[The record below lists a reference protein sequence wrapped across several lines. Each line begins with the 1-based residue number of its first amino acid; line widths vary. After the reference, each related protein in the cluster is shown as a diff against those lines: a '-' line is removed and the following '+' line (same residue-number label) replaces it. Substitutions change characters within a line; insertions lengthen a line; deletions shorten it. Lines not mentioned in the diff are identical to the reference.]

1 MPKIVEAVLDAE
13 EFRLGQAL
21 DVDLDVTV
29 ELEPVLPTGERGTPY
44 FWISGADLEAF
55 ETAVERDP
63 RIRTVRRHVKLRES
77 ALLYAEWAQPD
88 HGPVDVVDATDGTVL
103 SGGVD
108 DGRWTFTFRFADP
121 SHVDE
126 FHERADNHDL
136 DFDVKRTYSIADSE
150 GATYGLTEKQ
160 RTALATALREGYFRV
175 PREITQEELAT
186 ELGVQSSAVS
196 ETLRRATAELVANT
210 LGEGPA
216 SEQ

>member
-13 EFRLGQAL
+13 EFRLGRAL

-44 FWISGADLEAF
+44 FWVSGADLEAF
-55 ETAVERDP
+55 ETAIERNP

-77 ALLYAEWAQPD
+77 ALFYAEWAQPV
-88 HGPVDVVDATDGTVL
+88 HGPVDVVDAADGTVL
-103 SGGVD
+103 SGVG
-108 DGRWTFTFRFADP
+108 DGSWTFTFRFPDG

-126 FHERADNHDL
+126 FHDRADSHDL
-136 DFDVKRTYSIADSE
+136 DFDVQRTYRVADSE
-150 GATYGLTEKQ
+150 GSAYGLTEKQ

>member
-13 EFRLGQAL
+13 EFRLGRAL

-44 FWISGADLEAF
+44 FWVSGADLEAF
-55 ETAVERDP
+55 ETAIERDP
-63 RIRTVRRHVKLRES
+63 RIRTVRRHVRLRES
-77 ALLYAEWAQPD
+77 ALLYAEWAQPV
-88 HGPVDVVDATDGTVL
+88 HGPVDVVDAANGTVL
-103 SGGVD
+103 SGVGD
-108 DGRWTFTFRFADP
+108 DGSWTFTFRFPDP
-121 SHVDE
+121 NAVDE
-126 FHERADNHDL
+126 FHDRAEGHDL
-136 DFDVKRTYSIADSE
+136 DFDVRRTYGVADSA
-150 GATYGLTEKQ
+150 GAAYGLTAKQ

-210 LGEGPA
+210 LGEAPA
-216 SEQ
+216 SEE

>member
-13 EFRLGQAL
+13 EFRLGRAL

-44 FWISGADLEAF
+44 FWVSGADLEAF
-55 ETAVERDP
+55 ETAIERNP

-77 ALLYAEWAQPD
+77 VLFYAEWAQPV
-88 HGPVDVVDATDGTVL
+88 HGPVDVVDAANGSVL
-103 SGGVD
+103 SGVGD
-108 DGRWTFTFRFADP
+108 DGSWTFTFRFPDP
-121 SHVDE
+121 DHVDE
-126 FHERADNHDL
+126 FHDRADSHDL
-136 DFDVKRTYSIADSE
+136 DFDVQRTYSVADSE
-150 GATYGLTEKQ
+150 DAAYGLTEKQ